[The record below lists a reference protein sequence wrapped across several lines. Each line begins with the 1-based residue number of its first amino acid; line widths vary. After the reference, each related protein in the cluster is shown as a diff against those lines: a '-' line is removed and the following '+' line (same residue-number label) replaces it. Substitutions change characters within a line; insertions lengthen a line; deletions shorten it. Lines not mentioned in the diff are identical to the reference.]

1 MWIDAGPMAEL
12 WTGAYHFQNW
22 KRKNPEYAESI
33 CAQYGLKRQD
43 SFLWCTGGENNML
56 AQGNDPRLIFK
67 GKTGL
72 QRAPVTQC
80 YYTGVNTIKH
90 HKKMRDLMNDY

>member
-1 MWIDAGPMAEL
+1 
-12 WTGAYHFQNW
+12 
-22 KRKNPEYAESI
+22 
-33 CAQYGLKRQD
+33 
-43 SFLWCTGGENNML
+43 ML

-80 YYTGVNTIKH
+80 YYPGVNTIKH
-90 HKKMRDLMNDY
+90 HKKMGDLMNDYSAGSRRQMEILDKLDYGQD